1 MPEIG
6 SQSQF
11 LFAVRIAGL
20 WVCPK
25 VGQIEVTEN
34 AVFRAVGD
42 RNNVRL
48 KSGRAE
54 TIDPATVYEIS
65 GVRMRTLHLLMICG
79 VIAGTTALQ
88 AQEVRS
94 QEEIASHLM
103 TWVAPVYPAIAQAAQ
118 VHGDVV
124 FKVELAPDGLVRSM
138 KVVSGPPMLRQATAD
153 ALKQWRYQPF
163 HDGDAAIAVTGDV
176 LVRFTLADKPAV
188 HTPHE
193 STANGSWSTTV
204 TFPPPDNRGQPDEEV
219 ANRFEPVWNTC
230 SGGVIAHT
238 SNTDVA
244 GACKK
249 AAAIADEFPPDR
261 RYIERREAYVYA
273 ATAFANVRDLQ
284 TALTYAGKAVD
295 VVKLGHDGN
304 SGGEAAYSIR
314 GQLRAYSGD
323 MKGGDEDMS
332 IAEDFG
338 RKGSAPGVLKRDL
351 QFHAE
356 LLSRMSRPKEAQ
368 AKLDE
373 AAKL

>member
-1 MPEIG
+1 
-6 SQSQF
+6 
-11 LFAVRIAGL
+11 
-20 WVCPK
+20 
-25 VGQIEVTEN
+25 
-34 AVFRAVGD
+34 
-42 RNNVRL
+42 
-48 KSGRAE
+48 
-54 TIDPATVYEIS
+54 
-65 GVRMRTLHLLMICG
+65 MRTLQVIAICG
-79 VIAGTTALQ
+79 LIAGTTALH
-88 AQEVRS
+88 AQKELS
-94 QEEIASHLM
+94 QDQIASHLM

-118 VHGDVV
+118 VQGDVV

-138 KVVSGPPMLRQATAD
+138 KVISGPPMLRQATSD

-163 HDGDAAIAVTGDV
+163 HDGAAAIAVSGNV

-193 STANGSWSTTV
+193 STANGSWSTTI
-204 TFPPPDNRGQPDEEV
+204 TFPPPDNRGHPDEEI
-219 ANRFEPVWNTC
+219 ANRLEPVWNTC
-230 SGGVIAHT
+230 SGGVIGHK

-244 GACKK
+244 EACRK

-273 ATAFANVRDLQ
+273 ATAFANVRDFQ
-284 TALTYAGKAVD
+284 TALTYAVKAVD
-295 VVKLGHDGN
+295 VVKLGHDGD
-304 SGGEAAYSIR
+304 SGGEAAYSVR

-323 MKGGDEDMS
+323 FKGGDEDMS
-332 IAEDFG
+332 VAEDFG
-338 RKGSAPGVLKRDL
+338 RKGSSPGVLKRDL

>member
-1 MPEIG
+1 M
-6 SQSQF
+6 F
-11 LFAVRIAGL
+11 
-20 WVCPK
+20 
-25 VGQIEVTEN
+25 
-34 AVFRAVGD
+34 
-42 RNNVRL
+42 
-48 KSGRAE
+48 
-54 TIDPATVYEIS
+54 
-65 GVRMRTLHLLMICG
+65 TLHLLVICG

-103 TWVAPVYPAIAQAAQ
+103 TWVVPVYPAIAQAAQ
-118 VHGDVV
+118 VQGDVV
-124 FKVELAPDGLVRSM
+124 FKVELAPDGLVRSI

-163 HDGDAAIAVTGDV
+163 HDGNAAIAVTGDV
-176 LVRFTLADKPAV
+176 LVRFSLADKPTV
-188 HTPHE
+188 HTSHE

-204 TFPPPDNRGQPDEEV
+204 TFPSTDNRGQPDEEI
-219 ANRFEPVWNTC
+219 ANRFEPVWNKC

-238 SNTDVA
+238 SSTDVA
-244 GACKK
+244 ESCKK
-249 AAAIADEFPPDR
+249 AATIADEFPPDR

-284 TALTYAGKAVD
+284 TALTYAEKAVD

-304 SGGEAAYSIR
+304 SGAEAAYSIR

-338 RKGSAPGVLKRDL
+338 RKGSATAVLKRDL

-356 LLSRMSRPKEAQ
+356 LLNRMNLPKEAQ